1 VSESGEISRQARAW
15 QAQLQAQGLRPGD
28 AYRIAQRE
36 AGWQG
41 WALEERLAAR
51 DPARWYGPGSPEARK
66 DPAELAA
73 EAEALITRARPQ
85 FEASQRV
92 VLAEASARAV
102 PQPSAEAPEPSS
114 PEPGTR
120 PAPEPEAAL

>member
-1 VSESGEISRQARAW
+1 MSESGDIARQARAW
-15 QAQLQAQGLRPGD
+15 QAQLQAQGLRPRD
-28 AYRIAQRE
+28 ARRIAQRE

-73 EAEALITRARPQ
+73 EAETLIARARPQ
-85 FEASQRV
+85 FDASQRV
-92 VLAEASARAV
+92 VLAEAAAATS
-102 PQPSAEAPEPSS
+102 QPKPPEAQAPEA
-114 PEPGTR
+114 G
-120 PAPEPEAAL
+120 L

>member
-1 VSESGEISRQARAW
+1 MSESGEISRQARAW
-15 QAQLQAQGLRPGD
+15 QAQLRAQGLRPRD

-51 DPARWYGPGSPEARK
+51 DPARWDGPDSPEARQA
-66 DPAELAA
+66 PAELAA
-73 EAEALITRARPQ
+73 EAEALITRARPE

-92 VLAEASARAV
+92 VLAEASERAV
-102 PQPSAEAPEPSS
+102 PPPSEAA
-114 PEPGTR
+114 T
-120 PAPEPEAAL
+120 AEPEAHL